1 MGFQSE
7 LALARELNR
16 ILRQSGLTVA
26 VAEGATGGRIGER
39 LARYSGATS
48 YFKGG
53 VVTYDYPSRIR
64 ILGIPSQFLRERG
77 AVSKDAVA
85 AMAQSV
91 RTLYGSDIGLAS
103 SGIAGP
109 RGTAPG
115 LLFLSLSNVNQTITR
130 QYHLSPRSRHS
141 MQSEFTR
148 LGLLMLRD
156 HVDRIL
162 H

>member
-1 MGFQSE
+1 MGFLSE

-53 VVTYDYPSRIR
+53 VVTYDYPSRTR
-64 ILGIPSQFLRERG
+64 VLGISWQFLEERG
-77 AVSKDAVA
+77 AVSEDAVT

-91 RTLYGSDIGLAS
+91 RTLYASDIGLAS
-103 SGIAGP
+103 SGVAGP
-109 RGTAPG
+109 GGMAPG
-115 LLFLSLSNVNQTITR
+115 LLYLSLSHMNQTVTR
-130 QYHLSPRSRHS
+130 QYHLSHRSRHS

-148 LGLLMLRD
+148 LALLMLRD
-156 HVDRIL
+156 HLNQTL